1 MKNRVLIADDDESI
15 LWVLKQMLGDKK
27 IEIAEA
33 RDGKSALE
41 MLKGEDF
48 SLAVMDIRMPEKDGL
63 DVLKEVKEA
72 GSQTPVII
80 MTAQGTMNNAIEAMK
95 LGAFDYITKPFDI
108 SEMEIIVDRALDY
121 RKLKEEVSSLK
132 GRLKK
137 LAGEITFIG
146 KSRPVQDV
154 FKIIGKIAQKDVAVI
169 IQGESGTGKELL
181 AKLIHTNSTRSERP
195 FIAVNSAAIP
205 KELMESELFGYEKGA
220 FTGEIEA
227 RQ

>member
-1 MKNRVLIADDDESI
+1 MRNKVLIADDDESI

-121 RKLKEEVSSLK
+121 KKLKVH
-132 GRLKK
+132 
-137 LAGEITFIG
+137 LALQ
-146 KSRPVQDV
+146 KSRRPEIFSVQTTFKGTTWPAQDV
-154 FKIIGKIAQKDVAVI
+154 YKII
-169 IQGESGTGKELL
+169 
-181 AKLIHTNSTRSERP
+181 
-195 FIAVNSAAIP
+195 
-205 KELMESELFGYEKGA
+205 
-220 FTGEIEA
+220 
-227 RQ
+227 

>member
-121 RKLKEEVSSLK
+121 RKLKEEGKNGQEDFCCYNQGGK
-132 GRLKK
+132 GD
-137 LAGEITFIG
+137 GERVVCKPNTYKQHEG
-146 KSRPVQDV
+146 
-154 FKIIGKIAQKDVAVI
+154 
-169 IQGESGTGKELL
+169 
-181 AKLIHTNSTRSERP
+181 
-195 FIAVNSAAIP
+195 
-205 KELMESELFGYEKGA
+205 
-220 FTGEIEA
+220 
-227 RQ
+227 

>member
-1 MKNRVLIADDDESI
+1 MRNKVLIADDDESI

-27 IEIAEA
+27 IETAEA
-33 RDGKSALE
+33 RDGKIALE
-41 MLKGEDF
+41 MLKGGDF

-121 RKLKEEVSSLK
+121 RKLK
-132 GRLKK
+132 
-137 LAGEITFIG
+137 
-146 KSRPVQDV
+146 
-154 FKIIGKIAQKDVAVI
+154 
-169 IQGESGTGKELL
+169 
-181 AKLIHTNSTRSERP
+181 
-195 FIAVNSAAIP
+195 
-205 KELMESELFGYEKGA
+205 
-220 FTGEIEA
+220 
-227 RQ
+227 

>member
-108 SEMEIIVDRALDY
+108 SEMEIIVDRALICSQ
-121 RKLKEEVSSLK
+121 RRPASLP
-132 GRLKK
+132 LW
-137 LAGEITFIG
+137 
-146 KSRPVQDV
+146 
-154 FKIIGKIAQKDVAVI
+154 
-169 IQGESGTGKELL
+169 
-181 AKLIHTNSTRSERP
+181 H
-195 FIAVNSAAIP
+195 
-205 KELMESELFGYEKGA
+205 Y
-220 FTGEIEA
+220 
-227 RQ
+227 